1 MESDKIWSIRDA
13 IPGEPELD
21 YPIYSEIPD
30 TDFSCDG
37 RVEGMIEL
45 TFSILNYLINHHCV
59 SSVKEKKRI
68 KSNLFNFY

>member
-37 RVEGMIEL
+37 RVEGM
-45 TFSILNYLINHHCV
+45 TFSIFNYLINHHCDSV
-59 SSVKEKKRI
+59 STS
-68 KSNLFNFY
+68 